1 MDKVQKGKICRY
13 LFIEEY
19 GSKSFSF
26 FLFGY
31 FWQKYKNI
39 GLAKIFYIILFQK
52 QMVNFLHWWINFF
65 YIVKQGKN
73 IFLYIEKKVWKT
85 TLFFCPFK
93 AEGEHI
99 FPNCIFICNFWFL
112 SLGFHIIMSPT

>member
-1 MDKVQKGKICRY
+1 MKNGLNMCWEGPRSQWTAMTDFNGVTAAMKNGLNMCWENDFSVTLTMDKVQKEKICRY
-13 LFIEEY
+13 PFIEEY

-65 YIVKQGKN
+65 I
-73 IFLYIEKKVWKT
+73 
-85 TLFFCPFK
+85 
-93 AEGEHI
+93 
-99 FPNCIFICNFWFL
+99 
-112 SLGFHIIMSPT
+112 